1 MSRRY
6 IHIFC
11 GTGEGKTS
19 AALGKGLREA
29 SEGKSVVLIQ
39 CLKARQSGE
48 SMDFFKR
55 LEPEIKLFRFQ
66 KFPENYGNLTE
77 REKEDEIQ
85 NIKNGLNFAKKVLVT
100 EECDVLILDEI
111 LGLTDKG
118 IVRFEELHSLIDAVG
133 DDTEL
138 YLTGTSRCEALWP
151 YVDEVTELNTSYR
164 AGSNIS
170 IDKTIE

>member
-1 MSRRY
+1 
-6 IHIFC
+6 
-11 GTGEGKTS
+11 
-19 AALGKGLREA
+19 
-29 SEGKSVVLIQ
+29 
-39 CLKARQSGE
+39 
-48 SMDFFKR
+48 MDFFKR

-66 KFPENYGNLTE
+66 KFPENYENLTE

-133 DDTEL
+133 DDTIFCPVATTHHIACSH
-138 YLTGTSRCEALWP
+138 TG
-151 YVDEVTELNTSYR
+151 YV
-164 AGSNIS
+164 IQQ
-170 IDKTIE
+170 